1 MSNSFYSREELA
13 GLGLKSYGE
22 NVLISRKASFYAADK
37 IELGSNVR
45 IDDFC
50 VLTGKISLG
59 NYVHIAAGVMLFA
72 GDAGICFESYTTISS
87 RGAVYA
93 MTDDYS
99 GAHMTNPMIP
109 RKYSGV
115 TGEPVRICR
124 HSIIGTGCTILPGV
138 TLGEGTAVGAMTLIS
153 SSTEPWGIYL
163 GVPAVRV
170 KERSRELLEHFKE
183 FEAELG
189 SAAE

>member
-13 GLGLKSYGE
+13 GLGLKSYGD
-22 NVLISRKASFYAADK
+22 NVLISRKASFYAPEK

-50 VLTGKISLG
+50 VLSGKISLE

-72 GDAGICFESYTTISS
+72 GDAGITFESYTTISS

-109 RKYSGV
+109 QKYSGV
-115 TGEPVRICR
+115 TGAAVRICR
-124 HSIIGTGCTILPGV
+124 HCIIGTGCTVLPGV

-170 KERSRELLEHFKE
+170 KERSRELLEQLKQ
-183 FEAELG
+183 FEAEQNNAG
-189 SAAE
+189 